1 MNRILGKFL
10 PILSFLFFL
19 NISSVIS
26 QSTYRFQNYTI
37 NDGLSQSSV
46 MCIIQD
52 DNYGLWIGT
61 QDGLNRFDGKRFEVF
76 TSAENKGLDVDY
88 IRSSVKLPDGNLW
101 FGTTTGLS
109 SYDPKKE
116 TFQTFPGIKEGL
128 SIEKIAVDQD
138 NNIWC
143 TTVSKGVWMFNP
155 KTKKFT
161 SKRHIFKS
169 SNTTN
174 IAISS
179 DNTIFVA
186 STDLNLQ
193 SYNTKSKELKSIEIK
208 PKNKSSLAILFI
220 NEIEQGK
227 LLIGTNQGLYDYNLK
242 SKITQVKF
250 SKLDQQFGQM
260 GISCVIQTK
269 EKNWFIGTTNNG
281 LFTILNDGT
290 IYNST
295 QDIFQQHALLFDQIS
310 YLYQDKTGTIW
321 VGSGRGISSFD
332 PENQGFLGVGASG
345 NLEHGIP
352 SPSVWS
358 IQEDANN
365 KEMYIGTDVGI
376 SSLNPT
382 TGKLTQYYRE
392 NLQTITGEGSES
404 AILGIA
410 IVTSNHI
417 LAACVDGLF
426 ELKINGKNNYT
437 FKELEYVNKKTS
449 LDHSRVYRIKKYK
462 ENLYLAATKSG
473 VLLIDISKKNVLEF
487 VHDVKN
493 PEKTIKPGICRM
505 IYQNK
510 NGKFLFATS
519 TGGLNVLNDSDPDNL
534 FIEPYI
540 YNSKFSVIPG
550 YFTDIVEF
558 PTNNYW
564 LGTLGSGMINWNEGS
579 RKITSYTKLN
589 GLPNNVVYN
598 LLLDEKNKIWLST
611 NKGLCCF
618 DPAKKSIKTYTE
630 VHGLLSNEFNMGAAT
645 KSSSGDLFFGGI
657 SGFNFF
663 NPISLANINLNSD
676 VVFTKFKLD
685 KGWLTSHSKNSP
697 LNSSVFSATEINLA
711 FNQRSFTI
719 RFQPTNL
726 TNPSLVNYKY
736 ILEGTN
742 EGEIELGNTNE
753 LRFTSLSSGNYVLKV
768 YARIGEGTW
777 SENPAILKI
786 NIAAPLW
793 MRWWFWA
800 LVAVVL
806 FFIVRFGIK
815 KRIELEKREQI
826 RLELKIAE
834 RTREIQEKTIKIE
847 KQKELI
853 ERKNEKVE
861 KQRKQLQIEKEKS
874 EKLLRNVIPDSMA
887 TELLETG
894 EASARAF
901 KVVSVLFTDF
911 VGFTNIADR
920 TNPTDLVKRLDVYF
934 RKFDEIVF
942 SNNLEKIKTIGDAY
956 MCAGGVPVRNNTNPI
971 DTCIAGLQIQDY
983 MRALK
988 EEAVDGGEECWSLRL
1003 GINTGEVIAGVI
1015 GSKRLAY
1022 DVWGATVNHAQRM
1035 EMMGKPGEVTISK
1048 NTFIHVEPYFE
1059 CNYLGRIETKSK
1071 GKMEMYRVVR
1081 IKPELSIDG
1090 NGIYPNERFHQIVNL
1105 HHFSSIN
1112 YYKAERFIL
1121 KQLEERLS
1129 DKLHYH
1135 SIAHTRDVVTAVERL
1150 ALSENV
1156 TDEGLFLLK
1165 TAATYHDAG
1174 FVEQYDKNEP
1184 IGVRLASEILPK
1196 YGYTPEHIETIKNLI
1211 YVTSIP
1217 HQPKNHLEQI
1227 ICDADLDYLGREDFH
1242 QIADRLRRE
1251 LKEHS
1256 KIESDRQ
1263 WDEIQVKFLTQH
1275 RYFTKTAILTRRE
1288 KKLQNLAEI
1297 KEKLL
1302 NYKYEDE

>member
-1 MNRILGKFL
+1 MRRITGNY
-10 PILSFLFFL
+10 FLFLILFS
-19 NISSVIS
+19 IGFITKVFG
-26 QSTYRFQNYTI
+26 QSTYRFQNYSI

-46 MCIIQD
+46 MCIVQD

-76 TSAENKGLDVDY
+76 TSSENKGLDADY
-88 IRSSVKLPDGNLW
+88 IRSSVKLPDGKLW
-101 FGTTTGLS
+101 FGTTTGLT
-109 SYDPKKE
+109 SYNPKNERFE
-116 TFQTFPGIKEGL
+116 TFTGTGDLL
-128 SIEKIAVDQD
+128 SIEKIAVDSD

-143 TTVSKGVWMFNP
+143 TTISKGVWMFNTT
-155 KTKKFT
+155 TKKFV
-161 SKRHIFKS
+161 SKRSIFKS
-169 SNTTN
+169 INVTN
-174 IAISS
+174 ITCSS
-179 DNTIFVA
+179 NNSVFVA
-186 STDLNLQ
+186 FSDLPLQEYNLK
-193 SYNTKSKELKSIEIK
+193 TKETRTVELKR
-208 PKNKSSLAILFI
+208 KNRTALSILFI
-220 NEIEQGK
+220 NEIEPGK
-227 LLIGTNQGLYDYNLK
+227 LLIGTNQGAYEYNIKTKLIR
-242 SKITQVKF
+242 SKF
-250 SKLDQQFGQM
+250 ENLDKQFGLM
-260 GISCVIQTK
+260 GISYAIQTK
-269 EKNWFIGTTNNG
+269 EKNWYIGTSNNG
-281 LFTILNDGT
+281 LFSVLSDGI

-295 QDIFQQHALLFDQIS
+295 QDIFQQSTLLFNEIS

-321 VGSGRGISSFD
+321 IGTGRGVSSFD

-352 SPSVWS
+352 SASVWS
-358 IQEDANN
+358 VKEDPQT
-365 KEMYIGTDVGI
+365 KLIYVGTEVGI
-376 SSLNPT
+376 SRLNPT
-382 TGKLTQYYRE
+382 TGKLNQFYRE
-392 NLQTITGEGSES
+392 NLLTVTGEGSES
-404 AILGIA
+404 AILGIE
-410 IVTSNHI
+410 IVSSNRI

-426 ELKINGKNNYT
+426 ELNIYDGNSYS
-437 FKELEYVNKKTS
+437 FKELAYVNKKTT

-462 ENLYLAATKSG
+462 GNLYFLATKSG
-473 VLLIDISKKNVLEF
+473 VLLVDIEKKSVREF
-487 VHDVKN
+487 IHNEAN
-493 PEKTIKPGICRM
+493 PKQTIKPGICRM

-510 NGKFLFATS
+510 KGQFLFATS
-519 TGGLNVLNDSDPDNL
+519 TGGLNVFNDDDPDNI
-534 FIEPYI
+534 FIEPYK
-540 YNSKFSVIPG
+540 YNSKFTTVSG
-550 YFTDIVEF
+550 YFTDVIEF
-558 PTNNYW
+558 PANNYW
-564 LGTLGSGMINWNEGS
+564 MGTLGSGMVNWNE
-579 RKITSYTKLN
+579 TNTKLTTYSKNN

-598 LLLDEKNKIWLST
+598 LLLDNENKIWLST
-611 NKGLCCF
+611 NKGICRF
-618 DPAKKSIKTYTE
+618 DPAKKSIRTYTE
-630 VHGLLSNEFNMGAAT
+630 VHGLLSNEFNMGAAE
-645 KSSSGDLFFGGI
+645 KSSSGDLYFGGI

-663 NPISLANINLNSD
+663 NPVSLSKINLNSD

-685 KGWLTSHSKNSP
+685 KGWLNSQSEGSP
-697 LNSSVFSATEINLA
+697 LKAAIFNVTEIDLA

-753 LRFTSLSSGNYVLKV
+753 LRFTSLSSGSYVLKV
-768 YARIGEGTW
+768 YARIGEGSW
-777 SENPAILKI
+777 SQNPAILKI
-786 NIAAPLW
+786 NIAAPIW
-793 MRWWFWA
+793 NTWWFWA
-800 LVAVVL
+800 IIAVIL

-815 KRIELEKREQI
+815 QRIQLEKREQI
-826 RLELKIAE
+826 RLEIKIAE
-834 RTREIQEKTIKIE
+834 RTREIHEKTIKIE
-847 KQKELI
+847 KQKEQI

-911 VGFTNIADR
+911 VGFTKIADR
-920 TNPTDLVKRLDVYF
+920 TNPTDLVKKLDIYF

-983 MRALK
+983 MQSLK
-988 EEAVDGGEECWSLRL
+988 LEAKDGGEECWSLRL

-1048 NTFIHVEPYFE
+1048 NTFVHIEPYFE
-1059 CNYLGRIETKSK
+1059 CIYLGRIETKSK

-1174 FVEQYDKNEP
+1174 FVEQYDNNEL

-1196 YGYTPEHIETIKNLI
+1196 YGYTNEHIETIKSLI
-1211 YVTSIP
+1211 NVTTIP
-1217 HQPKNHLEQI
+1217 HKPTNKLEEI
-1227 ICDADLDYLGREDFH
+1227 ICDADLDYLGRDDFH
-1242 QIADRLRRE
+1242 EIADRLRRE
-1251 LKEHS
+1251 LKEHG
-1256 KIESDRQ
+1256 KIQKDRQ

-1275 RYFTKTAILTRRE
+1275 RYFTETSIRTRCDKKRE
-1288 KKLQNLAEI
+1288 NLEDI
-1297 KEKLL
+1297 KHKLL
-1302 NYKYEDE
+1302 HHKYEDE